1 VTTAFAP
8 TSPPTSNVTWAPIG
22 QIPYADPVNN
32 PYSAFQYLDGY
43 RQLLLQSAHQR
54 PMLRLW
60 DENHQL
66 IGQIAQ
72 EVSVEAEE
80 IYCDTGSAQVTI
92 RKDNWLSDQILFN
105 RMPIQDLHLTIDPMP
120 TMRSWRTRW
129 GGKITGV
136 TAKRDSKGLHT
147 IELSA
152 VHNREHLK
160 HILAGANPIFPPELQ
175 IPKLWIFP
183 WNCRTAL
190 SISLWINLA
199 RQFEPLLA
207 IPDNIF
213 NPTSFLGL
221 DLQNINPLAWPIQV
235 QYLNPISDT
244 SRFEVF
250 AARWQD
256 FHTVS
261 GPLLEDAGC
270 QWRAYTF
277 LKGEDDES
285 PHTELVSSINQGG
298 GLGNLLG
305 LSGFAQPGV
314 SASVSN
320 PSISEVGMPTR
331 SCVVLACEQ
340 KNGVT
345 GPLGNFT
352 TGFIDAIAT
361 TLDDLTTNAIVPQFA
376 ENGSLYTE
384 GPQGEGPLVSA
395 TPGQIANAFGAA
407 PAPPTVVYQDGEFSG
422 IVESNHMITGT
433 TAKTIMTGGKCV
445 AGDTIIEGPDGD
457 ERIDLL
463 AKCGEPFKVWSIT
476 PCGQRVSATATE
488 AFKKGTAELFEYVL
502 DDGRSIKAAVGHRF
516 LTDKGYVFS
525 SDVKIG
531 TRFATVDYDSVSQRT
546 FASVVDIQSVG
557 VADFYDMSVPVWE
570 NYAAQGIWN
579 HNSPGWVNDLI
590 TFGIKYALS
599 QLSDVIEF
607 AYVGGLAVGEGAVQ
621 ATGTPGLDELYQ
633 GELDDTI
640 LAYQRFSDPAR
651 EIWTGTMGFLEE
663 FQQGTGTA
671 YTISG
676 ILSLRAGQWKT
687 RPFTNYKT
695 TVRNAAPFIYGID
708 FTLGDRV
715 GFQMDNL
722 IYCDMVA
729 AAKYSWNINEP
740 VNYSISIG
748 TDYHL
753 IDPVSKAL
761 IAIAGIWNLFGMMAG
776 SGQLF

>member
-1 VTTAFAP
+1 MTTAFAP
-8 TSPPTSNVTWAPIG
+8 TSPPTSNVTWAPVSAA
-22 QIPYADPVNN
+22 PYADPVNN

-54 PMLRLW
+54 PMCRLW
-60 DENHQL
+60 DQNHDL
-66 IGQIAQ
+66 VGQIAQ

-80 IYCDTGSAQVTI
+80 IYCDTGSATVQI
-92 RKDNWLSDQILFN
+92 RRDNWLSDQILFN

-136 TAKRDSKGLHT
+136 TAKRDSQGLHT

-160 HILAGANPIFPPELQ
+160 HVLAGANPIFPPELQ
-175 IPKLWIFP
+175 IPKMWIFP

-199 RQFEPLLA
+199 RQFEPFLE
-207 IPDNIF
+207 IPTNIF

-221 DLQNINPLAWPIQV
+221 DLSNINPLAWPIQV
-235 QYLNPISDT
+235 QYLNPYFDQ

-270 QWRAYTF
+270 IWRAYTF

-285 PHTELVSSINQGG
+285 PHPELIDHINSTGLGTLGLG
-298 GLGNLLG
+298 GLTQSATSATISGTVTSNL
-305 LSGFAQPGV
+305 
-314 SASVSN
+314 
-320 PSISEVGMPTR
+320 GMPTR
-331 SCVVLACEQ
+331 SCVVLACEDHS
-340 KNGVT
+340 GVT

-352 TGFIDAIAT
+352 TGFLDAIAVT
-361 TLDDLTTNAIVPQFA
+361 ADDLTTNLIMPQFA

-384 GPQGEGPLVSA
+384 GPAAEGPLVSA
-395 TPGQIANAFGAA
+395 TPHQIANAFGLA
-407 PAPPTVVYQDGEFSG
+407 PAPPTVVFQDGEYSG
-422 IVESNHMITGT
+422 IVESNHMINGT
-433 TAKTIMTGGKCV
+433 TAKTIMTGGK
-445 AGDTIIEGPDGD
+445 
-457 ERIDLL
+457 
-463 AKCGEPFKVWSIT
+463 
-476 PCGQRVSATATE
+476 
-488 AFKKGTAELFEYVL
+488 
-502 DDGRSIKAAVGHRF
+502 
-516 LTDKGYVFS
+516 
-525 SDVKIG
+525 
-531 TRFATVDYDSVSQRT
+531 
-546 FASVVDIQSVG
+546 
-557 VADFYDMSVPVWE
+557 
-570 NYAAQGIWN
+570 
-579 HNSPGWVNDLI
+579 SPGWINDLI
-590 TFGIKYALS
+590 TFGIKYGLS

-633 GELDDTI
+633 GELDDTVA
-640 LAYQRFSDPAR
+640 AYQRFSDPAR
-651 EIWTGTMGFLEE
+651 EIWTGDMGFLEE

-695 TVRNAAPFIYGID
+695 TVRNAAPWIYGID

-715 GFQMDNL
+715 GFAMDNL

-729 AAKYSWNINEP
+729 AAKYKWNINEP

-753 IDPVSKAL
+753 IDPVSKAM